1 MIITENE
8 LALDWIISSVGLSYK
23 GILAKGQTLTHSSS
37 SQNCS
42 GKEKCINNLHRCNGS

>member
-23 GILAKGQTLTHSSS
+23 GILAKGQTHIQVHHRTV
-37 SQNCS
+37 Q
-42 GKEKCINNLHRCNGS
+42 EKKNV

>member
-1 MIITENE
+1 MCI
-8 LALDWIISSVGLSYK
+8 ALDWIISSVRLSYK

-42 GKEKCINNLHRCNGS
+42 GKKKMYKQPAQI